1 MWHRRRQSKTRK
13 SLRSAG
19 GPSQLQ
25 VCVGVGHSCLT
36 TAGTTPA
43 HVGTAANAL
52 VLAHQPLI
60 ALISVCRSSPSG
72 GTISACFKILDI
84 LESQMTRA
92 QHSVAS
98 PRVVCI
104 EDFRP
109 IARQRVP
116 KSVFDYLDG
125 GAEGEV
131 TLRENCRV
139 FNDVTFRARHAVAV
153 PGCDLHT
160 RVLGFDLS
168 LPFLLAPVGYSRLMH
183 PGGEVAAARAAGKAG
198 TGYILST
205 ISGHKLEDVK
215 AGSSGPVFY
224 QLYLMGGR
232 GAAEA
237 VIERAR
243 VAGFSALVV
252 TIDTPVSGIRERDYR
267 NGMKELISGGLLEK
281 IPYIPQIL
289 ARPGWLL
296 EYLLDGGLPG
306 LPNVV
311 IPGKGPMPLVD
322 INAAL
327 AESTPTWADLRWI
340 REIWKGPIVIKGVL
354 TADDARRAVD
364 EGVAAISVSNHGG
377 RQLDGLP
384 ASLRAL
390 PEVVN
395 AVQGRIEV
403 LMDGGIRR
411 GTDIA
416 KALCMG
422 ARAVLCGR
430 AYAYGLAAAGEAGV
444 ERAIQILRADLERT
458 LRLLGC
464 PSVTALDRSYVNV
477 PKSWEAS

>member
-1 MWHRRRQSKTRK
+1 
-13 SLRSAG
+13 
-19 GPSQLQ
+19 
-25 VCVGVGHSCLT
+25 
-36 TAGTTPA
+36 
-43 HVGTAANAL
+43 
-52 VLAHQPLI
+52 
-60 ALISVCRSSPSG
+60 
-72 GTISACFKILDI
+72 
-84 LESQMTRA
+84 
-92 QHSVAS
+92 
-98 PRVVCI
+98 VVSI

-116 KSVFDYLDG
+116 RSVFDYLDG

-131 TLRENCRV
+131 TLRENCRI
-139 FNDVTFRARHAVAV
+139 FDDVTFRPRHAVALAD
-153 PGCDLHT
+153 CSLCT
-160 RVLGFDLS
+160 TVLGFKLS

-183 PGGEVAAARAAGKAG
+183 PGGEVVAARAAGRAG
-198 TGYILST
+198 TAYILST

-237 VIERAR
+237 AIERAR

-252 TIDTPVSGIRERDYR
+252 TIDTPVAGIRERDYR
-267 NGMKELISGGLLEK
+267 NGMKELVSGGPLDK
-281 IPYIPQIL
+281 IPFLPQIL
-289 ARPGWLL
+289 SRPGWLMS
-296 EYLLDGGLPG
+296 YLLDGGLPG

-311 IPGKGPMPLVD
+311 IPGRGEMPLVD

-327 AESTPTWADLRWI
+327 AESAVTWADLRWI

-354 TADDARRAVD
+354 TADDALRSID
-364 EGVAAISVSNHGG
+364 EGAAAISVSNHGG
-377 RQLDGLP
+377 RQLDGVP

-390 PEVVN
+390 PEVVE
-395 AVQGRIEV
+395 AVKGRIEI

-416 KALCMG
+416 KAIAMG

-444 ERAIQILRADLERT
+444 DRAIDILRVDLDRT

-477 PKSWEAS
+477 PKSWEAN